1 MVVGLGSRPL
11 ESAGWLRAA
20 LLGWGLQLSH
30 GRAWP
35 SCHPP
40 RVVSEGL
47 GLSPR
52 LLSQGFCSWMSA
64 TLRTGDLSLE
74 HRSPLQG
81 DLKEDA
87 IWFTHESCCVVSRGI
102 LSSSSPSVY
111 SQFLLKTQPLPGFP
125 HHDSCQRQRFSF
137 PDSNTWKDLWSF
149 PLENFRVR
157 RALMCPALQYFSVHR
172 RFLRSTLASF
182 LLLPLL
188 RKNFPELFILMAVLY
203 RVCYLENLD

>member
-64 TLRTGDLSLE
+64 TLRTGDLGLE

-102 LSSSSPSVY
+102 LSLYSPSVY
-111 SQFLLKTQPLPGFP
+111 SQFFWKTQPLPGFP

-137 PDSNTWKDLWSF
+137 PRLEHLEGSVVLSF
-149 PLENFRVR
+149 GEF
-157 RALMCPALQYFSVHR
+157 
-172 RFLRSTLASF
+172 
-182 LLLPLL
+182 
-188 RKNFPELFILMAVLY
+188 
-203 RVCYLENLD
+203 